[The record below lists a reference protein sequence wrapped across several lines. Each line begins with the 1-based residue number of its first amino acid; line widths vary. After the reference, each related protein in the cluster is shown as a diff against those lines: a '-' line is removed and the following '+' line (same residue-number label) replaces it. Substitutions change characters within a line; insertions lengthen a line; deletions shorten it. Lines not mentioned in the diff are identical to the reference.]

1 MYTDIFFTLLHRGVS
16 RHTAD
21 IYQYCKHV
29 VLLVI
34 FQLATN
40 MAKVGGLNSSLRL
53 LATAQAAKL
62 GTWHVR
68 IITPF
73 VEEWDMTSNKKIETI
88 HARKFV
94 ARLVGQ
100 DPEEYCLGIVPFDF
114 QDHKAADKAKLQF
127 LPGSVWKLEDVC
139 LVTSNDLK
147 FLGCTVNV
155 IVDLKKSKTTKR
167 LRRHSIYIFDV

>member
-1 MYTDIFFTLLHRGVS
+1 MPLAIFGWPP
-16 RHTAD
+16 
-21 IYQYCKHV
+21 
-29 VLLVI
+29 
-34 FQLATN
+34 N
-40 MAKVGGLNSSLRL
+40 MAKEDGLNSSLRL
-53 LATAQAAKL
+53 LSTAQAAKL
-62 GTWHVR
+62 GTWYVR

-73 VEEWDMTSNKKIETI
+73 VETWDMTSKKKEII

-114 QDHKAADKAKLQF
+114 QDHKAADKANLQF

-147 FLGCTVNV
+147 YLGCTVNV
-155 IVDLKKSKTTKR
+155 IVDLNKSKTTKR
-167 LRRHSIYIFDV
+167 FRRHSIYFLVCYIE

>member
-1 MYTDIFFTLLHRGVS
+1 M
-16 RHTAD
+16 
-21 IYQYCKHV
+21 
-29 VLLVI
+29 
-34 FQLATN
+34 
-40 MAKVGGLNSSLRL
+40 
-53 LATAQAAKL
+53 
-62 GTWHVR
+62 
-68 IITPF
+68 
-73 VEEWDMTSNKKIETI
+73 
-88 HARKFV
+88 

-100 DPEEYCLGIVPFDF
+100 DPEEYCLGVVPFDF

-167 LRRHSIYIFDV
+167 LRRHSIYFLCLINAVKMRIYVRMGSCNENVYIFLNFDMLRFGMTKQCFM